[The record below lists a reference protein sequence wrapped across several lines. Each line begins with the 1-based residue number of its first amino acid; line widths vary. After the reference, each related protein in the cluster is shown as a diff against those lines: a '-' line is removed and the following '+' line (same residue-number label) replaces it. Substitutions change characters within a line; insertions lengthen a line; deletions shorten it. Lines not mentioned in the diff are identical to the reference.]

1 MSVSVPIVNTRRI
14 EAHPRA
20 PLDLLLVLL
29 VVLVG
34 ATFMGQVLLGSKTV
48 EIQHQTETA
57 QRELLALD
65 GQIAGLQNQLATK
78 LSPQQVESFA
88 RAELGMDFALV
99 AASTNIVYLTMQE
112 LGLALVPAM
121 AHGYAP
127 P

>member
-1 MSVSVPIVNTRRI
+1 MSVSVPIVTTRRV
-14 EAHPRA
+14 EAHPHT
-20 PLDLLLVLL
+20 PLDLLLILL

-34 ATFMGQVLLGSKTV
+34 ATFMGQVVLGSKTV
-48 EIQHQTETA
+48 EIQHQTETS
-57 QRELLALD
+57 QREVLALD

-88 RAELGMDFALV
+88 RAEFGMDFALV

-112 LGLALVPAM
+112 LGLAQVSAT